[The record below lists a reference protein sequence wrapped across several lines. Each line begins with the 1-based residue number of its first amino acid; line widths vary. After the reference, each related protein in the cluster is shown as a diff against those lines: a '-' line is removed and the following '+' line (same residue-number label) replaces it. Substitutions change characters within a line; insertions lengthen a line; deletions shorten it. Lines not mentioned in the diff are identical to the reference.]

1 MGKNQRIKMKMKW
14 VEQSN
19 RAPASKGD
27 WSRYRVFS
35 FWWGEK
41 GNFFFVKMGVAF
53 LAKETKILKGKLF

>member
-1 MGKNQRIKMKMKW
+1 MKW

-41 GNFFFVKMGVAF
+41 GTFFVKMGVAF

>member
-1 MGKNQRIKMKMKW
+1 MKW
-14 VEQSN
+14 VKQSN

-35 FWWGEK
+35 FWSREK
-41 GNFFFVKMGVAF
+41 GNFFVKMGVAF